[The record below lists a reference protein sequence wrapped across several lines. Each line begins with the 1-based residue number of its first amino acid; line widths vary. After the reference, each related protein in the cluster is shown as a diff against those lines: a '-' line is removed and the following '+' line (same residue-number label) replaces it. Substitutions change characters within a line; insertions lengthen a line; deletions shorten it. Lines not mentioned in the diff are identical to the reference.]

1 MTRPVLIMA
10 GGTGGHVFPALAV
23 ADQLK
28 QKGVPV
34 VWLGTRKGIEA
45 RLVVEAG
52 YDIRWLSVSGLRG
65 KNKLSLLLAPLKLIR
80 ACLQAM
86 KVLLEVKPVA
96 VLGMGGFASGPGGLM
111 AYLMGKPL
119 LVHEQNAIPGL
130 TNTLLAKMAGTVME
144 SFPDSFKTKKSVQL
158 IGNPVRANIMQIKT
172 PAERLS
178 GRANEINIL
187 VVGGSLGAAAL
198 NNTVPEMKSLIE
210 DKSAINI
217 WHQTGERNLDEAK
230 EVYRKFEVEARIDA
244 FINNMAEAYE
254 WADVVICRSGAMTVS
269 ELAIAG
275 VASIL
280 VPYPYAVDDH
290 QTANANHLV
299 ENGAAILIQQKEL
312 TAESLKETVMSLT
325 REKILSM
332 SQAAQKCARPD
343 AAEKAAQLC
352 LQAGGLA

>member
-28 QKGVPV
+28 QQGVPV

-65 KNKLSLLLAPLKLIR
+65 KNKLSLLLAPLKLMR
-80 ACLQAM
+80 ACLQAI
-86 KVLLEVKPVA
+86 KVILDVKPAA

-144 SFPDSFKTKKSVQL
+144 SFPGSFKMKKSVQL
-158 IGNPVRANIMQIKT
+158 IGNPVRTNIMQIKA
-172 PAERLS
+172 PAERLADRS
-178 GRANEINIL
+178 ETINIL

-198 NNTVPEMKSLIE
+198 NNAVPEMKSLLE
-210 DKSAINI
+210 DKEAINI
-217 WHQTGERNLDEAK
+217 WHQTGERNIDETRAI
-230 EVYRKFEVEARIDA
+230 YSKFAVEARVDA
-244 FINNMAEAYE
+244 FINDMAEAYE

-269 ELAIAG
+269 ELAMAG

-290 QTANANHLV
+290 QTANANYLV
-299 ENGAAILIQQKEL
+299 ENDAAILLQQKEL
-312 TAESLKETVMSLT
+312 TAVHLKEIVMSLT
-325 REKILSM
+325 REKILNM
-332 SQAAQKCARPD
+332 SEAAKQCARPD
-343 AAEKAAQLC
+343 AAEKAAKLC